1 MPTVTVAGAGVSVE
15 AKHGEAILA
24 ALARHGYSYRFGC
37 RRGGCGICKVEIV
50 NGEVEYPTR
59 IADTVLTEEERE
71 DGTCLSC
78 RAVPSSDVEIRL
90 RPDDR
95 LRCVAPLL
103 AGLFGSGAVRTGPVP
118 ASAKEGK

>member
-1 MPTVTVAGAGVSVE
+1 VPTVTVAGSGVAVE
-15 AKHGEAILA
+15 AKRGEAILA
-24 ALARHGYSYRFGC
+24 ALARHGYSYRYGC
-37 RRGGCGICKVEIV
+37 RRGGCGVCKVEIV
-50 NGEVEYPTR
+50 KGEVEYPTTV
-59 IADTVLTEEERE
+59 ASTVLTDEERE

-103 AGLFGSGAVRTGPVP
+103 AGLFGSGPAKTGSV
-118 ASAKEGK
+118 SATAQEGS